1 MIVVVIVEFVVK
13 SYFAIPVSYHLPKL
27 VWMIV
32 LVYVIIYVSHVAV
45 FLVIIVLQLEA
56 AGELMVDVS
65 AIGLY
70 HYYVHCV
77 RHVKWKDNLNRK
89 CTHKGDRTMNACA
102 VNTRT
107 HQDIDIYIR
116 LL

>member
-1 MIVVVIVEFVVK
+1 
-13 SYFAIPVSYHLPKL
+13 
-27 VWMIV
+27 MIV
-32 LVYVIIYVSHVAV
+32 LVYVIIYASHVAV

-56 AGELMVDVS
+56 VGELMVDVA
-65 AIGLY
+65 AIGSY

-89 CTHKGDRTMNACA
+89 CTHRGDRTMNVCA
-102 VNTRT
+102 VNTT
-107 HQDIDIYIR
+107 HTRYIDISIDII